1 MSDRGRLSPS
11 RRADALAEAAD
22 GGCDLVVIGG
32 GVTGAGVALDAAARG
47 LSVVLLESGDIGSGT
62 SSRSGKTVHG
72 GLRYLEQLNFSLVA
86 GALHERDLMI
96 RRLAPHLV
104 TAEPFLFPLT
114 AHWQRAYIGAGVA
127 LYDAMAAAGEWRGR
141 SGGHGG
147 VPHHRHL
154 SRRGALRA
162 APALAPDVITGALQ
176 YYDGRM
182 DDARHTLA
190 VARSASEHGA
200 LVVSHARV
208 VDVLTTGDRVRGVLA
223 EDLVTGDRHE
233 VPARAVVNAA
243 GVWAAQVQALAGEPT
258 FAVRPAKGIHLL
270 FPAEAFDSSTGVLA
284 RAEDSVIICRRWFG
298 HWLLGTTDTPYTG
311 DLAHPTVERSD
322 VDYLLHNINR
332 YLVRPLTREQ
342 ALGAFAGLRPLL
354 VPVRG
359 DRATTSALSRDH
371 SVVESPRGLITVV
384 GGKYT
389 TYRTM
394 ARDAVDA
401 CAGPLGSTL
410 PPSPTAEL
418 PLVGAAGWQAVRNRV
433 PSLADEYGVDVDG
446 VRRMLGR
453 YGDEVPDVLEPVRAD
468 PALGKPLPGAPGYL
482 PAEFLYAVTH
492 EQALTL
498 SDVLTRRTHVAIE
511 QRDGGRQVA
520 ADVAALVAPVLGW
533 DAARQAREVADHLAS
548 VQPDRAALI
557 TT

>member
-1 MSDRGRLSPS
+1 MNERTRLSPA
-11 RRADALAEAAD
+11 RRTEALRAATD
-22 GGCDLVVIGG
+22 GIHDLVVVGA

-47 LSVVLLESGDIGSGT
+47 LSVVLLEAGDIAAGT

-86 GALHERDLMI
+86 GALRERDLMI

-114 AHWQRAYIGAGVA
+114 THWQRPYIGAGVA
-127 LYDAMAAAGEWRGR
+127 LYDAMAAAAQWRGR
-141 SGGHGG
+141 SGGGGG

-162 APALAPDVITGALQ
+162 APVLAPGAITGALQ

-190 VARSASEHGA
+190 VARTASGCGA
-200 LVVSHARV
+200 HVVSRARV
-208 VDVLTTGDRVRGVLA
+208 VDVVTGGGRVEGVVA
-223 EDLVTGDRHE
+223 EDVLTGERHD
-233 VPARAVVNAA
+233 VRARAVVNAA
-243 GVWAAQVQALAGEPT
+243 GVWAAKVQAMAAEPT
-258 FAVRPAKGIHLL
+258 FAVRPAKGVHLL
-270 FPAEAFDSSTGVLA
+270 FPREAFDSSTGVLA

-298 HWLLGTTDTPYTG
+298 HWLLGTTDTAYDG
-311 DLAHPTVERSD
+311 DLARPTVERAD
-322 VDYLLHNINR
+322 VDYLLRNINR
-332 YLVRPLTREQ
+332 YLARPLTTDQ

-354 VPVRG
+354 VPVSG

-371 SVVESPRGLITVV
+371 TVVEAPVGLVTIV

-394 ARDAVDA
+394 ASDAVDA
-401 CAGPLGSTL
+401 CAGPLGRTL
-410 PPSPTAEL
+410 PTSTTADL
-418 PLVGAAGWQAVRNRV
+418 PLVGAAGWPEVRNGADA
-433 PSLADEYGVDVDG
+433 LAAACGVAADQ

-453 YGDEVPDVLEPVRAD
+453 YGDEVPDVLAPVRSD
-468 PALGKPLPGAPGYL
+468 PALGAPLAGAPGYL
-482 PAEFLYAVTH
+482 AAEFLYAATH

-498 SDVLTRRTHVAIE
+498 TDVLTRRTHVAIE
-511 QRDGGRQVA
+511 QRDGGERVA
-520 ADVAALVAPVLGW
+520 PEVAALVAPVLGW
-533 DAARQAREVADHLAS
+533 DADRQRREVADHLAS
-548 VQPDRAALI
+548 VRADRAAL
-557 TT
+557 T